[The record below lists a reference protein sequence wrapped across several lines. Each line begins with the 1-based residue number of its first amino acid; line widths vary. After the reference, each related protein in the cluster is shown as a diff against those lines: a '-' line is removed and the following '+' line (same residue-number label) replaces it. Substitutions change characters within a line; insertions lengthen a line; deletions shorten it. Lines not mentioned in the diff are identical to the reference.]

1 MQGSDRDQKPSGIKM
16 GPSYSLVVE
25 PPHSNAKLD
34 EEGFYRRSL
43 PISELSN
50 LRAVIADIDSNC
62 SPGSPAA

>member
-34 EEGFYRRSL
+34 
-43 PISELSN
+43 
-50 LRAVIADIDSNC
+50 
-62 SPGSPAA
+62 